1 MIELSDVVFKY
12 ALRPDKTVIN
22 ISNWKVETAERVLL
36 HGPSGTGKTTLLN
49 IISGLFIPNYGT
61 VNICGE
67 RLDKMHN
74 TSKRDRF
81 RAKNIGY
88 VFQQF
93 NLIPFLNAIENVK
106 LALHFQSSKK
116 MRHSG
121 LDDIKKLLQ
130 DLNVSKSEWLIPSR
144 KLSVGQQ
151 QRVAIARAIVGKPKI
166 LIADEPTSALDSKNI
181 NNFMTILNSLV
192 TSQNIT
198 LIYVSHDLNLSKHFT
213 RIEDFSKVNIH

>member
-12 ALRPDKTVIN
+12 ASRPDKTVIN
-22 ISNWKVETAERVLL
+22 IPNWKVGTAERVLL
-36 HGPSGTGKTTLLN
+36 HGPSGTGKSTFLN
-49 IISGLFIPNYGT
+49 ILSGFFVPNYGT
-61 VNICGE
+61 VNICE
-67 RLDKMHN
+67 KRLDKMH
-74 TSKRDRF
+74 TSKRDQF
-81 RAKNIGY
+81 RAENIGY

>member
-12 ALRPDKTVIN
+12 ASRPDKTVIN
-22 ISNWKVETAERVLL
+22 ISNWKVGTAERVLL
-36 HGPSGTGKTTLLN
+36 HGPSGTGKSTFLN
-49 IISGLFIPNYGT
+49 IISGFFVPNYGT
-61 VNICGE
+61 VNICGT
-67 RLDKMHN
+67 RLDKLH

-81 RAKNIGY
+81 RAENIGY

-93 NLIPFLNAIENVK
+93 NLVPFLNAIENVK
-106 LALHFQSSKK
+106 LAMHFQRSKK
-116 MRHSG
+116 TRHSD

-130 DLNVSKSEWLIPSR
+130 DLNISKSEWLIPSK
-144 KLSVGQQ
+144 KLSIGQQ

>member
-12 ALRPDKTVIN
+12 ASRPDKTVIN
-22 ISNWKVETAERVLL
+22 IPNWKVGTAERVLL
-36 HGPSGTGKTTLLN
+36 HGPSGTGKSTFLN
-49 IISGLFIPNYGT
+49 ILSGFFVPNYGT
-61 VNICGE
+61 VNICE
-67 RLDKMHN
+67 KRLDKMH
-74 TSKRDRF
+74 TSKRDQF
-81 RAKNIGY
+81 RAENIGY

-93 NLIPFLNAIENVK
+93 NLVPFLNAIENVQ
-106 LALHFQSSKK
+106 LAMHFLPSKK
-116 MRHSG
+116 MRHSD

-130 DLNVSKSEWLIPSR
+130 DLNISKSEWLMPSR
-144 KLSVGQQ
+144 KLSIGQQ

-166 LIADEPTSALDSKNI
+166 LIADEATSALDSKNI

>member
-12 ALRPDKTVIN
+12 ASRPDKTVIN
-22 ISNWKVETAERVLL
+22 IPNWKVGTAERVLL
-36 HGPSGTGKTTLLN
+36 HGPSGTGKSTFLN
-49 IISGLFIPNYGT
+49 ILSGFFVPNYGT
-61 VNICGE
+61 VNICE
-67 RLDKMHN
+67 KRLDKMH
-74 TSKRDRF
+74 TSKRDQF
-81 RAKNIGY
+81 RAENIGY

-93 NLIPFLNAIENVK
+93 NLVPFLNAIENVK
-106 LALHFQSSKK
+106 LAMHFQPSKK
-116 MRHSG
+116 MRHSD

-130 DLNVSKSEWLIPSR
+130 DLNISKSEWLIPSR
-144 KLSVGQQ
+144 KLSIGQQ

>member
-12 ALRPDKTVIN
+12 ASRPDKTVIN
-22 ISNWKVETAERVLL
+22 IPNWKVGTAERVLL
-36 HGPSGTGKTTLLN
+36 HGPSGTGKSTFLN
-49 IISGLFIPNYGT
+49 ILSGFFVPNYGT
-61 VNICGE
+61 VNICE
-67 RLDKMHN
+67 KRLDKMH
-74 TSKRDRF
+74 TSKRDQF
-81 RAKNIGY
+81 RAENIGY

-93 NLIPFLNAIENVK
+93 NLVPFLNAIENVK
-106 LALHFQSSKK
+106 LAMHFQPSKK
-116 MRHSG
+116 MRHSD

-130 DLNVSKSEWLIPSR
+130 DLNISKSEWLIPSR
-144 KLSVGQQ
+144 KLSIGQQ

-213 RIEDFSKVNIH
+213 RIEDFSRVNIH

>member
-12 ALRPDKTVIN
+12 ASRPDKTVIN
-22 ISNWKVETAERVLL
+22 ICNWKVGTAERVLL
-36 HGPSGTGKTTLLN
+36 HGSSGTGKSTFLN
-49 IISGLFIPNYGT
+49 IISGFFVPNYGT
-61 VNICGE
+61 VNICGK
-67 RLDKMHN
+67 RLDKMH

-81 RAKNIGY
+81 RAENIGY

-93 NLIPFLNAIENVK
+93 NLVPFLNAIENVK
-106 LALHFQSSKK
+106 LAMHFQPSKK
-116 MRHSG
+116 MRYSD

-130 DLNVSKSEWLIPSR
+130 DLNISKSEWLIPSR
-144 KLSVGQQ
+144 ELSIGQQ

>member
-12 ALRPDKTVIN
+12 ASRPDKTVIN
-22 ISNWKVETAERVLL
+22 IPNWKVGTAERVLL
-36 HGPSGTGKTTLLN
+36 HGPSGTGKSTFLN
-49 IISGLFIPNYGT
+49 ILSGFFVPNYGT
-61 VNICGE
+61 VNICE
-67 RLDKMHN
+67 KRLDKMH

-81 RAKNIGY
+81 RAENIGY

-93 NLIPFLNAIENVK
+93 NLVPFLNAIENVK
-106 LALHFQSSKK
+106 LAMHFQPSKK
-116 MRHSG
+116 MRHSD

-130 DLNVSKSEWLIPSR
+130 DLNISKSEWLIPSR

>member
-12 ALRPDKTVIN
+12 ASRPDKTVIN
-22 ISNWKVETAERVLL
+22 IPNWKVGTAERVLL
-36 HGPSGTGKTTLLN
+36 HGPSGTGKSTFLN
-49 IISGLFIPNYGT
+49 ILSGFFVPNYGT
-61 VNICGE
+61 VNICE
-67 RLDKMHN
+67 KRLDKMH
-74 TSKRDRF
+74 TSKRDQF
-81 RAKNIGY
+81 RAENIGY

-93 NLIPFLNAIENVK
+93 NLVPFLNAIENVQ
-106 LALHFQSSKK
+106 LAMHFLPSKK
-116 MRHSG
+116 MRHSD

-130 DLNVSKSEWLIPSR
+130 DLNISKSEWLMPSR
-144 KLSVGQQ
+144 KLSIGQQ

>member
-1 MIELSDVVFKY
+1 LIELSDVVFKY
-12 ALRPDKTVIN
+12 ASRPDKTVIN
-22 ISNWKVETAERVLL
+22 IPNWKVGTAERVLL
-36 HGPSGTGKTTLLN
+36 HGPSGTGKSTFLN
-49 IISGLFIPNYGT
+49 ILSGFFVPNYGT
-61 VNICGE
+61 VNICE
-67 RLDKMHN
+67 KRLDKMH
-74 TSKRDRF
+74 TSKRDQF
-81 RAKNIGY
+81 RAENIGY

-93 NLIPFLNAIENVK
+93 NLVPFLNAIENVK
-106 LALHFQSSKK
+106 LAMHFQPSKK
-116 MRHSG
+116 MRHSD

-130 DLNVSKSEWLIPSR
+130 DLNISKSEWLIPSR
-144 KLSVGQQ
+144 KLSIGQQ